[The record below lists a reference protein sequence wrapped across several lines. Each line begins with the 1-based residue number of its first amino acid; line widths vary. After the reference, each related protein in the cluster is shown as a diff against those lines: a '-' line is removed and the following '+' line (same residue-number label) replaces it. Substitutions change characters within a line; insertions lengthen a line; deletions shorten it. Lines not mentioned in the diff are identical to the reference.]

1 MFAAA
6 GAPVNAAGKHRQ
18 RRCTGSIGNAVTCS
32 SDYHLAAME
41 HLPYLTRDFPGIGGV
56 IKQRPEDF
64 FVQEIPLYEPSGEG
78 EHVYAEIQKI
88 GMPTFDAVQRIAR
101 ALGVSTRDI
110 GYAGMKD
117 ARAISRQVISI
128 WGTTPQAVMAL
139 RIENLSVLW
148 AARHG
153 NKLRLGHLAGNR
165 FAIKIREVDPM
176 KVTTLRPV
184 IDMLVKRGMPNYFG
198 EQRFGRRGDNDK
210 LGAAL
215 IRDDNE
221 AVLKLLLG
229 TPNGEVDDQF
239 SFAARR
245 AFDQRDNAASMK
257 AWPRRAGMERRVLA
271 RLMKT
276 HRPSAAVRAVDEKVR
291 RLWVSALQSRV
302 FNDVVAR
309 RIDELHKLYDGDLA
323 YKHENGACFTVE
335 NAAAE
340 QPRADA
346 WEISPTG
353 PLVGYRMSLP
363 HGRELE
369 IEQAALAAVHL
380 TPEDFRKAGKN
391 KVKGARRPLRAIP
404 GLAVDPNSGAAGP
417 PLGASSAP
425 GRAPDLNDAGR
436 PLGDGRALARAHDL
450 RMEGG
455 VDQHGGYIAVA
466 FALPPGSYATVLLRE
481 LRKSPDDRLSESSSS
496 ISETPENENSGP
508 DEPDPEVRLGEDPA
522 AEQIGGIDAS
532 DLSDQ

>member
-1 MFAAA
+1 M
-6 GAPVNAAGKHRQ
+6 Q
-18 RRCTGSIGNAVTCS
+18 
-32 SDYHLAAME
+32 
-41 HLPYLTRDFPGIGGV
+41 HLPYLTRDFPGVGGV

-78 EHVYAEIQKI
+78 EHVYAEVQKV
-88 GMPTFDAVQRIAR
+88 GLSTFDAVQQIAR

-117 ARAISRQVISI
+117 ARAITRQVISV
-128 WGTTPQAVMAL
+128 WGTTPEAVMAL
-139 RIENLSVLW
+139 RMPNLSVLW

-153 NKLRLGHLAGNR
+153 NKLRLGHLKGNR

-184 IDMLVKRGMPNYFG
+184 IDRIVKLGMPNYFG

-245 AFDQRDNAASMK
+245 AFDARDNAASMK

-276 HRPSAAVRAVDEKVR
+276 HRPSAAVRAVDERVR

-309 RIDELHKLYDGDLA
+309 RIEQLHQLYDGDLA

-335 NAAAE
+335 DAAAE
-340 QPRADA
+340 QPRAEA

-363 HGRELE
+363 HGRALE
-369 IEQAALAAVHL
+369 IEQAALAAVEL
-380 TPEDFRKAGKN
+380 TPADFRKGGKH
-391 KVKGARRPLRAIP
+391 KVKGARRPLRASP
-404 GLAVDPNSGAAGP
+404 ALAG
-417 PLGASSAP
+417 
-425 GRAPDLNDAGR
+425 APDSA
-436 PLGDGRALARAHDL
+436 ASAVKT
-450 RMEGG
+450 EGG
-455 VDQHGGYIAVA
+455 VDDHGGYITVA
-466 FALPPGSYATVLLRE
+466 FALPPGSYATVVLRE
-481 LRKSPDDRLSESSSS
+481 LMKSDEALAATEATT
-496 ISETPENENSGP
+496 ETAGSENEDSGSAQP
-508 DEPDPEVRLGEDPA
+508 SPEVQLGEDPS
-522 AEQIGGIDAS
+522 AEPIRGVDAS
-532 DLSDQ
+532 GLGDQ

>member
-1 MFAAA
+1 MI
-6 GAPVNAAGKHRQ
+6 
-18 RRCTGSIGNAVTCS
+18 S
-32 SDYHLAAME
+32 E
-41 HLPYLTRDFPGIGGV
+41 LPYLTRDFPGVAGV

-78 EHVYAEIQKI
+78 EHVYCEIQKV
-88 GMPTFDAVQRIAR
+88 GLPTFDAVQQIAR
-101 ALGVSTRDI
+101 GLNVSTRDV

-117 ARAISRQVISI
+117 ARAISRQVLSI
-128 WGTTPQAVMAL
+128 WGTTPEAVMAL
-139 RIENLSVLW
+139 RLPNVSVLW

-165 FAIKIREVDPM
+165 FAIKIRDVDPLR
-176 KVTTLRPV
+176 VTSLRPV
-184 IDMLVKRGMPNYFG
+184 LNVIEQRGMPNYFG

-221 AVLKLLLG
+221 GVLKLLLG

-245 AFDQRDNAASMK
+245 AFDARDNAASMK

-309 RIDELHKLYDGDLA
+309 RIEEVDRLFDGDLA

-335 NAAAE
+335 DAAAE
-340 QPRADA
+340 QARAA
-346 WEISPTG
+346 NWEISPTG

-363 HGRELE
+363 HGRPLE
-369 IEQAALAAVHL
+369 IEQATLAAVDL
-380 TPEDFRKAGKN
+380 KPDDFRKAGKH
-391 KVKGARRPLRAIP
+391 KVKGARRPLR
-404 GLAVDPNSGAAGP
+404 V
-417 PLGASSAP
+417 
-425 GRAPDLNDAGR
+425 R
-436 PLGDGRALARAHDL
+436 PTEL
-450 RMEGG
+450 RLEGG
-455 VDQHGGYIAVA
+455 VDEHGAHITVA
-466 FALPPGSYATVLLRE
+466 FTLPSGSYATVLLRE
-481 LRKSPDDRLSESSSS
+481 LMKADADGELGAIAEGEAETAGSENEDSGSAEPSPEVELGEGLPTEDDR
-496 ISETPENENSGP
+496 
-508 DEPDPEVRLGEDPA
+508 
-522 AEQIGGIDAS
+522 
-532 DLSDQ
+532 

>member
-1 MFAAA
+1 MRSARAARPP
-6 GAPVNAAGKHRQ
+6 GGILPHKSYDR
-18 RRCTGSIGNAVTCS
+18 AVT
-32 SDYHLAAME
+32 E
-41 HLPYLTRDFPGIGGV
+41 RLPYLTRDFPGVGGV

-78 EHVYAEIQKI
+78 EHVYAEIQKV
-88 GMPTFDAVQRIAR
+88 GLSTFDAVHLIAR
-101 ALGVSTRDI
+101 ALNIATRDV

-128 WGTTPQAVMAL
+128 WGTTAEAVMAL
-139 RIENLSVLW
+139 RLPGVTVLW

-165 FAIKIREVDPM
+165 FAIKIRDVDPV
-176 KVTTLRPV
+176 KVTILRPV
-184 IDMLVKRGMPNYFG
+184 IDRLVRLGMPNYFG

-215 IRDDNE
+215 IRDDSE
-221 AVLKLLLG
+221 GVLKLLLG
-229 TPNGEVDDQF
+229 SPDGAVDDQF

-245 AFDQRDNAASMK
+245 AFDARDNSASMK

-302 FNDVVAR
+302 FNDVIAR
-309 RIDELHKLYDGDLA
+309 RIDELNKLYDGDLA
-323 YKHENGACFTVE
+323 YKHENGACFTVDD
-335 NAAAE
+335 AAAE

-363 HGRELE
+363 GGRQLE
-369 IEQAALAAVHL
+369 IEQAALAAVEL
-380 TPEDFRKAGKN
+380 KPEDFRKAGKY
-391 KVKGARRPLRAIP
+391 KVKGARRPLRVSP
-404 GLAVDPNSGAAGP
+404 AVAGA
-417 PLGASSAP
+417 
-425 GRAPDLNDAGR
+425 
-436 PLGDGRALARAHDL
+436 GDGPAVRT
-450 RMEGG
+450 EGG
-455 VDQHGGYIAVA
+455 VDEHGSYITVA
-466 FALPPGSYATVLLRE
+466 FALPPGSYATVFLRE
-481 LRKSPDDRLSESSSS
+481 LMKTTDESAAGEGAESTHQAEFAGSV
-496 ISETPENENSGP
+496 NYDSGSA
-508 DEPDPEVRLGEDPA
+508 EPSPEVRLGEDLPI
-522 AEQIGGIDAS
+522 EGGRQVDAS
-532 DLSDQ
+532 GLDD

>member
-1 MFAAA
+1 
-6 GAPVNAAGKHRQ
+6 V
-18 RRCTGSIGNAVTCS
+18 I
-32 SDYHLAAME
+32 E
-41 HLPYLTRDFPGIGGV
+41 HLPYLTRDFPGVGGV

-88 GMPTFDAVQRIAR
+88 GLSTFDVVQQVAR
-101 ALGVSTRDI
+101 ALGVSTRDV

-117 ARAISRQVISI
+117 ARAITRQVISI
-128 WGTTPQAVMAL
+128 WGTTPEAVMAL
-139 RIENLSVLW
+139 RLPNISVLW

-165 FAIKIREVDPM
+165 FAIKIREVDPV
-176 KVTTLRPV
+176 KVTTLRPM
-184 IDMLVKRGMPNYFG
+184 IDMIVRRGMPNYFG

-229 TPNGEVDDQF
+229 TPNGAVDDQF

-245 AFDQRDNAASMK
+245 AFDARDNAASMK

-309 RIDELHKLYDGDLA
+309 RIEEVDTVFAGDLA
-323 YKHENGACFTVE
+323 YKHENGACFSVE
-335 NAAAE
+335 DPAAE
-340 QPRADA
+340 QARADA

-363 HGRELE
+363 SGRELE
-369 IEQAALAAVHL
+369 IEQAALAAVEL
-380 TPEDFRKAGKN
+380 TPADFRKAGKH
-391 KVKGARRPLRAIP
+391 KVKGARRPLRASP
-404 GLAVDPNSGAAGP
+404 ALADTHDFREKKEPTT
-417 PLGASSAP
+417 SAT
-425 GRAPDLNDAGR
+425 ADTDFAGR
-436 PLGDGRALARAHDL
+436 PLGDRSAPAGAQAVKT
-450 RMEGG
+450 EGG
-455 VDQHGGYIAVA
+455 VDEHGGYITVA
-466 FALPPGSYATVLLRE
+466 FVLPPGSYATVFLRE
-481 LRKSPDDRLSESSSS
+481 LMKSPDDALSDFSTS
-496 ISETPENENSGP
+496 TNENSGP
-508 DEPDPEVRLGEDPA
+508 AEPNPEVELGEDPA
-522 AEQIGGIDAS
+522 AEQSGEVDAS
-532 DLSDQ
+532 DLDDQ